1 MQNLESN
8 KCEAVRRKK
17 SGINWAQNRRLEF
30 IDYRLCWTRHLTRE
44 DVRNFFGV
52 SVAQVS
58 QDLTEYEMVAPG
70 NFVYDSDSKRYRAT
84 DSFQPIYASS
94 SMQQHLDD
102 LLRAVIQP
110 GACARDYAAGESPV
124 AVAPLP
130 ARKLDA
136 DVAGLV
142 LMSIR
147 SLHSLQI
154 TYRCLDNPEGIKLE
168 VTPHAI
174 IQDGTRWLARCW
186 CATRAEFDSYDLTRI
201 VRAELLGPDLDR
213 SGLDRAWERMVKVI
227 ITPNPELTSAE
238 RQLIEDDYGMV
249 GGELQI
255 ECRRALLSSM
265 LRQLNLLG
273 AQCGSGSEVTSLS
286 VKNWEVIQPL
296 LLP

>member
-1 MQNLESN
+1 MHNLESSL
-8 KCEAVRRKK
+8 CEAVGYKDP
-17 SGINWAQNRRLEF
+17 GINWAQERRLEF
-30 IDYRLCWTRHLTRE
+30 IDYRLRWNQRITRRDIRE
-44 DVRNFFGV
+44 FFGV
-52 SVAQVS
+52 TAAQAS
-58 QDLTEYEMVAPG
+58 RDLAEYEALAPENLACEPDG
-70 NFVYDSDSKRYRAT
+70 KLYRAT
-84 DSFQPIYASS
+84 DSFLPIYASS

-110 GACARDYAAGESPV
+110 GAHARDYAAGESPI

-136 DVAGLV
+136 DVTGLV

-186 CATRAEFDSYDLTRI
+186 CGTRAEFDSYDLTRI

-227 ITPNPELTSAE
+227 ITPNPELTSAQ

-249 GGELQI
+249 GGELQL
-255 ECRRALLSSM
+255 ECRRALLTSM
-265 LRQLNLLG
+265 LRQLSLLG